1 LKGLPITLSKDA
13 QFIPSTDCKAGVR
26 NLVFKSGGPSSD
38 RRVEVSIEAKLL
50 VLPCLSD
57 DCPGR
62 SSCDTGAYAWSFM
75 E

>member
-1 LKGLPITLSKDA
+1 
-13 QFIPSTDCKAGVR
+13 
-26 NLVFKSGGPSSD
+26 
-38 RRVEVSIEAKLL
+38 L

-62 SSCDTGAYAWSFM
+62 SSCDIGAYAWSFM